1 MSNKKINFKNM
12 INSDKVKL
20 INNSLVLDGLSLKEL
35 SKKIDVQKKEIINFM
50 ENEGFFF
57 DEIDGYFKKCKEIPT
72 PKEEN
77 SSVKINKKASNL
89 KTEREDIQSIIDS
102 INEKLNLKDID
113 SNKILLPEIKPNKEI
128 SVSPESTPETTD
140 SKSQILTL
148 EIPKVSRTARRKKM
162 KKTALKRFFLYMR
175 NKFSKIFMVKKS
187 KELKEPLELN
197 CKKSLHNKDLEKKDS
212 PHAVKDSPHVV
223 LEEVALEVLPTN
235 KDIVTDLSAIHK
247 ESKLSFEIKKPKN
260 FKGRKRL
267 PISKE
272 SLKELS
278 ILNLEQDSLEDL
290 KNELQRLKLNS
301 SFIENLKT
309 NNLKDNENKAL
320 EERIYNLEKKVAE
333 LEEFF
338 LEIFQAMSTK

>member
-140 SKSQILTL
+140 SKSQTLTL

-212 PHAVKDSPHVV
+212 PHVV

-247 ESKLSFEIKKPKN
+247 ESKLSFEIKRPKN

-267 PISKE
+267 TISKE
-272 SLKELS
+272 SLKELN

-320 EERIYNLEKKVAE
+320 EERIYNLEKKVTE